1 MIHDIQGLAKRRSP
15 GLLNFITVVAYD
27 FCLALPAAFMQ
38 PGAHLFAEPCRL
50 LDYTSML
57 RHATGIGQKTTN
69 TLLSKFIM
77 PHMILY
83 TRKKNKCFV
92 RDYVHVDLQNAGLRR
107 GTFIQKFSIA
117 HMYRHN

>member
-1 MIHDIQGLAKRRSP
+1 MV
-15 GLLNFITVVAYD
+15 NFYAAVAYH
-27 FCLALPAAFMQ
+27 FCLALPAAFTQ

-57 RHATGIGQKTTN
+57 CHATGIGQKTTN

-77 PHMILY
+77 PRMILY
-83 TRKKNKCFV
+83 TRKMNKCFV

-107 GTFIQKFSIA
+107 DAFIQKFSIA
-117 HMYRHN
+117 HKYSDN